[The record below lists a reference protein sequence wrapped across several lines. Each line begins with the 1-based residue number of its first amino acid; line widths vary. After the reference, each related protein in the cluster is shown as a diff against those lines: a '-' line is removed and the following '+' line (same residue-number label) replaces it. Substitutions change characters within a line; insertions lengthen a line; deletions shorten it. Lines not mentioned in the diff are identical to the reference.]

1 MTSYGLD
8 WVDEDALFAQIKHA
22 LKNPLGLATSLK
34 PTPPD
39 PFSILVHSMI
49 ADVSF
54 DEALVF
60 EKQRL
65 LNKKISNAVG
75 NIHQGILALSP
86 HWQTLGTTGGVL
98 DLSTVP
104 GYVHP
109 RFNKP
114 LVAEVKNRYNTIKAS
129 DEAKLWDKI
138 DQAARLQ
145 GAQGY
150 LFQITPQNARQY
162 DREWTPSGRPAKATV
177 RVCDGVTA
185 YELVFGEPRALE
197 QLYLAMPRILSDILC
212 DLGRTNRQPLPD
224 DDKLAD
230 LFAQV
235 FPV

>member
-1 MTSYGLD
+1 MTSYGLE
-8 WVDEDALFAQIKHA
+8 WVDEDALLAEIKHA
-22 LKNPLGLATSLK
+22 LRNPLGLATSLK

-39 PFSILVHSMI
+39 PFAILVHSMI

-54 DEALVF
+54 DEAMDF
-60 EKQRL
+60 EQQRL

-86 HWQTLGTTGGVL
+86 HWQTLGTSGGVL

-114 LVAEVKNRYNTIKAS
+114 VVAEVKNRYNTIKAS
-129 DEAKLWDKI
+129 EEAKLWDNI

-150 LFQITPQNARQY
+150 LFQITPQKTQQY
-162 DREWTPSGRPAKATV
+162 DREWTPSGRQAKATV

-185 YELVFGEPRALE
+185 YELVFGESRALE
-197 QLYLAMPRILSDILC
+197 QLFLAMPSILADILSD
-212 DLGRTNRQPLPD
+212 LGRENTHPLPD
-224 DDKLAD
+224 EQRLAD

-235 FPV
+235 FPT